1 MTNTQASL
9 IAAAVII
16 GGVIA
21 GVLQSTAQAPSP
33 SSVPNPA
40 PPVAVA
46 AASSQGTMVAW
57 VATANQVWV
66 CRLDACTK
74 LKMN

>member
-1 MTNTQASL
+1 MTNIRACL
-9 IAAAVII
+9 IAAAALT
-16 GGVIA
+16 GGLIA
-21 GVLQSTAQAPSP
+21 GALQSTAQAPSP

-57 VATANQVWV
+57 VAIANQVWV